1 MKITKE
7 FLNEHKTKNGAYT
20 RKQFQVLGIG
30 WPPGKGWERQIIGKE
45 LTIEEA
51 ELFEKAKNI
60 KVENKRKK
68 FKLKGVMR

>member
-1 MKITKE
+1 MIITKDY
-7 FLNEHKTKNGAYT
+7 LNKHKTNKGAYT
-20 RKQFQVLGIG
+20 RKQFQILGIG

-60 KVENKRKK
+60 KVENRRKK
-68 FKLKGVMR
+68 FKKLNIV

>member
-1 MKITKE
+1 MIITKDY
-7 FLNEHKTKNGAYT
+7 LNKHKTNKGAYT
-20 RKQFQVLGIG
+20 RKQFQILGIG

-45 LTIEEA
+45 ITIEEA
-51 ELFEKAKNI
+51 GLFEKAKNI

>member
-20 RKQFQVLGIG
+20 RKQFQILGIG

-60 KVENKRKK
+60 KIENRRKK
-68 FKLKGVMR
+68 FKKLNIV